1 MPSLRRRLWPI
12 GYSTTISFSFVP
24 SLNST
29 VIALAIERLSG
40 SW

>member
-1 MPSLRRRLWPI
+1 MADGVLDDDFL
-12 GYSTTISFSFVP
+12 GLLP
-24 SLNST
+24 SLNSI